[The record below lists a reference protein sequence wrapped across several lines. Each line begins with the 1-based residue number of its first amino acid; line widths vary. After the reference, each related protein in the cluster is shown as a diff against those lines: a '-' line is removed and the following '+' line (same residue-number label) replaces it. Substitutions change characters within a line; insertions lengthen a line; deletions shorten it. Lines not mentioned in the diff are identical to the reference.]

1 MKRLTSVLCA
11 SLLTLA
17 MCSVTFAGN
26 ISGRAG
32 NISGKNGN
40 ISGKAGNISGIYGN
54 ISGFLLDILI
64 P

>member
-32 NISGKNGN
+32 NISGKG
-40 ISGKAGNISGIYGN
+40 GNISGIYGN